1 MDLDLKNLRLTLW
14 YIQLRLEKYLNYFTG
29 LGLILWYVGVRLEN
43 YSDYYTILDLN
54 WFYDILDLDLKNSRT
69 KLLNSD
75 LFYYN
80 RAEMP
85 LEKFEI
91 LLEFSVNQLLIQ
103 SSLASL
109 VFLDQ
114 TMCCV
119 WKTKMLMLFVEKLD
133 IFRIQKE
140 LFKSKSNLILFKR

>member
-1 MDLDLKNLRLTLW
+1 MDLDLKNLGLTLW
-14 YIQLRLEKYLNYFTG
+14 YIQLRLEKYLNYLTG

-91 LLEFSVNQLLIQ
+91 LLEFSVNQLL
-103 SSLASL
+103 SLPSL

>member
-1 MDLDLKNLRLTLW
+1 MDLELKNLRLTLW

-80 RAEMP
+80 HAEMP

-140 LFKSKSNLILFKR
+140 LSKSKSNRILLKR

>member
-54 WFYDILDLDLKNSRT
+54 WFYDILDLNLKNSRT

-80 RAEMP
+80 HAEMP

>member
-69 KLLNSD
+69 KLLDSD